1 MRFYL
6 TTAIDYCNGKPHLGT
21 AYEKVTADVLA
32 RAMRARGR
40 DVRFLM
46 GNDEHAIKIEQAARE
61 RGLEPIVWCDR
72 METLFRDTW
81 DALLCSYDVFIRTT
95 EKRHHA
101 AVQEFLIRIRDRGDI
116 YLGSYEGWFCTGCEA
131 FKKPEEL
138 TDGKCPE
145 HATIDPK
152 WLKEDNW
159 FFRLSKYRDPLLA
172 HFREHPEFVQPD
184 FRRNELVA
192 FLERGLEDV
201 SISRRTTW
209 GVPFPFDLE
218 AKVYVWFDALINYA
232 TGAGFAADADEF
244 DRWWPADLHI
254 VGKDITRFHG
264 IQWPAMLLAAGLPL
278 PRRIFG
284 HGYVNSLGGR
294 MSKSS
299 GTKVDP
305 KDIAAHVSADTL
317 RYYLCRE
324 AAYGADLEWS
334 DERLVA
340 RANADLA
347 NALGNL
353 LSRTTSMVHK
363 YLGGCVAADISGSPL
378 VAMAAAAVDR
388 VEAAVDACALQDVAS
403 IPMEL
408 VAAANAHIDAKAPWA
423 LAKDPARMD
432 ELAYMLAETA
442 HLTYMAGSLLVP
454 IMPAKMGEL
463 VRRMTGVEPPKSGD
477 WVTLRTRALP
487 KDRPL
492 EMGPPLFPRV
502 DAIASEN

>member
-1 MRFYL
+1 
-6 TTAIDYCNGKPHLGT
+6 
-21 AYEKVTADVLA
+21 
-32 RAMRARGR
+32 
-40 DVRFLM
+40 
-46 GNDEHAIKIEQAARE
+46 
-61 RGLEPIVWCDR
+61 
-72 METLFRDTW
+72 
-81 DALLCSYDVFIRTT
+81 
-95 EKRHHA
+95 
-101 AVQEFLIRIRDRGDI
+101 
-116 YLGSYEGWFCTGCEA
+116 
-131 FKKPEEL
+131 
-138 TDGKCPE
+138 
-145 HATIDPK
+145 
-152 WLKEDNW
+152 
-159 FFRLSKYRDPLLA
+159 
-172 HFREHPEFVQPD
+172 
-184 FRRNELVA
+184 
-192 FLERGLEDV
+192 
-201 SISRRTTW
+201 
-209 GVPFPFDLE
+209 
-218 AKVYVWFDALINYA
+218 
-232 TGAGFAADADEF
+232 
-244 DRWWPADLHI
+244 
-254 VGKDITRFHG
+254 
-264 IQWPAMLLAAGLPL
+264 
-278 PRRIFG
+278 
-284 HGYVNSLGGR
+284 
-294 MSKSS
+294 KSS

-423 LAKDPARMD
+423 LAKDPARKD

-442 HLTYMAGSLLVP
+442 HLTYMAGALLVP

-477 WVTLRTRALP
+477 WVTLRTRGLP

-492 EMGPPLFPRV
+492 ELGPPLFPRV

>member
-32 RAMRARGR
+32 RAHRARGR

-46 GNDEHAIKIEQAARE
+46 GNDEHAIKIEQAARD
-61 RGLEPIVWCDR
+61 RGLEPIAWCDQ
-72 METLFRDTW
+72 MEALFRETW
-81 DALLCSYDVFIRTT
+81 DALGCSYDVFIRTT
-95 EKRHHA
+95 EPRHHR
-101 AVQEFLIRIRDRGDI
+101 AVQEFLRRIKDGGDL

-138 TDGKCPE
+138 TDERCPD
-145 HATIDPK
+145 HVSLVPK
-152 WLKEDNW
+152 WLKEENW

-172 HFREHPEFVQPD
+172 HFKDNPTFVQPD

-209 GVPFPFDLE
+209 GVPFPFDSE

-232 TGAGFAADADEF
+232 TGAGFATDDKEF
-244 DRWWPADLHI
+244 ATWWPADLHI

-284 HGYVNSLGGR
+284 HGYVNALGSR
-294 MSKSS
+294 LSKSAGS
-299 GTKVDP
+299 KVDP
-305 KDIAAHVSADTL
+305 KDLADHVTADAL

-334 DERLVA
+334 DERLYA
-340 RANADLA
+340 RANSDLA
-347 NALGNL
+347 NSLGNL
-353 LSRTTSMVHK
+353 LSRATAMVHK
-363 YLGGCVAADISGSPL
+363 WFGGTVSADISNSPL
-378 VAMAAAAVDR
+378 VEEARVAIAR
-388 VEAAVDACALQDVAS
+388 VEAAVDLCALQEVAS

-408 VAAANAHIDAKAPWA
+408 VAKANLHVDQKAPWA
-423 LAKDPARMD
+423 LAKDPARRE
-432 ELAYMLAETA
+432 ELAYVLTEII
-442 HLTYMAGSLLVP
+442 HLTFIAGSLLLP
-454 IMPAKMGEL
+454 IMPTKMGEL
-463 VRRMTGVEPPKSGD
+463 IRRLTGSAPLGHGD
-477 WVTLRTRALP
+477 WVNLGTRFIA
-487 KDRPL
+487 KDRVL
-492 EMGPPLFPRV
+492 EQGTPLFPR
-502 DAIASEN
+502 IEPPTSET